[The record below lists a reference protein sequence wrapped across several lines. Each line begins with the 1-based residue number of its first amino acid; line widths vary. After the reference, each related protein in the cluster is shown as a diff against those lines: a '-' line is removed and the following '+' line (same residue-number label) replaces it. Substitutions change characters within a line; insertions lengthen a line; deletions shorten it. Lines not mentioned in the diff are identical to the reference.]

1 MQRKKNPVFNLQFT
15 ETFGQSKMNDYS
27 QDIDMGDED
36 IEGNSLSDLHQDDIN
51 VKWGWR
57 SIKSDDKNST

>member
-15 ETFGQSKMNDYS
+15 ETFGQSKMNDNS
-27 QDIDMGDED
+27 QDIDIGDED

-51 VKWGWR
+51 VK
-57 SIKSDDKNST
+57 